1 MKLLP
6 FDYAVRNLGR
16 STSRL
21 MLSIFGSALVVLLV
35 LAAAAFVRGMD
46 ASLRSTGQ
54 ADNVIILGAGS
65 EESIERSEIEA
76 GVGGLA
82 AATIR
87 GIRTRA
93 GQAYVS
99 PEVHVQLPVTLSPD
113 QERGPTVLVRGITP
127 AAMLVHSDVQIV
139 DGRSPRAGY
148 DEVMAGAMLAV
159 KLGVSDDLLSVGR
172 QIYIDHSPL
181 TIVGRFASPGTV
193 TQAELWVPLTD
204 LKQATKRETDSCVV
218 LTLDPQVA
226 DASDVEL
233 FAKTRI
239 DLELT
244 TTPEQAYYARLSQ
257 FFAPIRIVAWVTAG
271 LIGVGGLFGGLN
283 TMYAAFAS
291 RVREIGTLQSLG
303 FRRGAIVMS
312 LVQESVLATA
322 AGSLLAATLALLVL
336 DGLAVRFSMGA
347 FGLRVDAVAMIV
359 GLLSGLALGLV
370 GSLPPAMRCL
380 RLSIPTALKS
390 I

>member
-6 FDYAVRNLGR
+6 FEYAVRNLGR
-16 STSRL
+16 STPRL
-21 MLSIFGSALVVLLV
+21 LLSVFGSALVVLLV

-46 ASLRSTGQ
+46 TALRASGGK
-54 ADNVIILGAGS
+54 DNVVILGAGS

-93 GQAYVS
+93 GQHYLS
-99 PEVHVQLPVTLSPD
+99 REVHVQLPVTTTPD

-127 AAMLVHSDVQIV
+127 AALLVHSDVQITE
-139 DGRSPRAGY
+139 GRAPRAGY
-148 DEVMAGAMLAV
+148 DEVMVGAMLPV
-159 KLGVSDDLLSVGR
+159 KLGVPAETLALNNR
-172 QIYIDHSPL
+172 LYIDKKPL
-181 TIVGRFASPGTV
+181 TIVGRFASPGSV

-204 LKQATKRETDSCVV
+204 LKQATKRETDSCIV
-218 LTLDPQVA
+218 LTLDPEVA
-226 DASDVEL
+226 DASDVDL
-233 FAKTRI
+233 FAKARI

-244 TTPEQAYYARLSQ
+244 TTTEQAYYARLSE
-257 FFAPIRIVAWVTAG
+257 FFAPIRIVAWVTAA

-303 FRRGAIVMS
+303 YRRGAIVVS

-322 AGSLLAATLALLVL
+322 AGSLLAAALGLLLL

-347 FGLRVDAVAMIV
+347 FGLRVDALAMIIA
-359 GLLSGLALGLV
+359 LLSGLALGLL
-370 GSLPPAMRCL
+370 GSLPPAFRCL
-380 RLSIPTALKS
+380 RLDIPTALKS

>member
-6 FDYAVRNLGR
+6 FDYAIRNLGR

-21 MLSIFGSALVVLLV
+21 VLSILGSALVVLLV

-82 AATIR
+82 TATIR

-139 DGRSPRAGY
+139 EGRSPRAGY

-159 KLGVSDDLLSVGR
+159 KLGVSDELLSVGT
-172 QIYIDHSPL
+172 QIYIDQKPL

-218 LTLDPQVA
+218 LTLDPDVA

-271 LIGVGGLFGGLN
+271 LIGIGGLFGGLN

-303 FRRGAIVMS
+303 YRRGAIVVS

-347 FGLRVDAVAMIV
+347 FGLRVDSAAMIV
-359 GLLSGLALGLV
+359 GLTSGLTLGLV
-370 GSLPPAMRCL
+370 GSLPPALRCL